1 MGCLLSPFR
10 NSKSGIRISNSNNI
24 VFIIL
29 DKVVGAI
36 MVEIVIIIFRILI
49 IILFRIDWSKYLRFR
64 ESNILKIYKYYVF

>member
-49 IILFRIDWSKYLRFR
+49 IILFRID
-64 ESNILKIYKYYVF
+64 